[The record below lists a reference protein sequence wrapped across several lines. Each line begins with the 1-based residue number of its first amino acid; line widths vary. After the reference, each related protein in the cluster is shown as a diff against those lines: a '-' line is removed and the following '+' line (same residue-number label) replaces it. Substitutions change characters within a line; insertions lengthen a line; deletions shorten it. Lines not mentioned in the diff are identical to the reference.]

1 MPIPITILQS
11 IWLSSLLMQA
21 YFNGI
26 NGVLLPSI
34 LWMKLKPVW
43 VIPKHMYTFQQ
54 RQQNIMYWCVSQF
67 MRSLN
72 FPLCHLFSTIFTFFI
87 LICNAPFI
95 KTIISNAFI
104 HMWHIENCP
113 HARTQFGF
121 FFPSFSSFSTFY
133 SFTFFGNC
141 IWLLE
146 IYFHLLSIA
155 TAPLTDNHNIKI
167 HAI

>member
-1 MPIPITILQS
+1 
-11 IWLSSLLMQA
+11 MQA

-87 LICNAPFI
+87 LICKNNNI
-95 KTIISNAFI
+95 KCIYPYVTYWKLPS
-104 HMWHIENCP
+104 CTYTV
-113 HARTQFGF
+113 RF